1 MTSRKILAAVLTGLF
16 ITSTFCLGGCAS
28 KETTT
33 KPNNETKIKMDADQ
47 TINLVGYDFKTLDPA
62 LASDVETFTTL
73 NAVYEGLVDE
83 VMKDGKVT
91 TELAGAKSITPNADN
106 TVYTIKLRDDA
117 KWSDGKAVTAQDYVF
132 GWKRQADPAM
142 AADYISYLNEIGIKG
157 ADELLAAIDKG
168 QKDKYS
174 ELLNNLGVKAL
185 DDKTLEV
192 TLQKPTAYFISALA
206 FKGLAPGRE
215 DLAKAQGDKY
225 GSDYKTMVYN
235 GPYVISD
242 YQKGSKVI
250 YKKNDTYWN
259 KKAVNISTANCFI
272 ITEPQTIA
280 KMFEGKE
287 LDMVNFNI
295 DGDDIAKMKKEAE
308 SGTFAYESG
317 MGVSSFY
324 IYPNNKRP
332 VLKNAKVRLAMSLA
346 FNKQQFLD
354 VVFKRNVPSWGM
366 VPPGICAGD
375 KDYRKEVPEP
385 LKNIKEDPKELMKEG
400 LKEEGITDPSKITFV
415 LLNSKA
421 NSIRQ
426 ASSEYVQKFLK
437 DTFGINTKI
446 VYSVDSPAYFA
457 DRTKGNF
464 DICIGGWGSDYN
476 DVNSFF
482 ACFLSNSSNN
492 NGKYNNP
499 EYDKLVT
506 EASGE
511 ADSSKRLDMYKQ
523 AEELLL
529 VKDAGVIPTYYEDEN
544 TFTQNYVK
552 NLYIPKFSGR
562 YDFTRA
568 YISGK

>member
-28 KETTT
+28 KDTST
-33 KPNNETKIKMDADQ
+33 KPKDETKIKMDADQ

-73 NAVYEGLVDE
+73 TAVYEGLVDE

-142 AADYISYLNEIGIKG
+142 AADYISFLNEIGIKG
-157 ADELLAAIDKG
+157 ADELLAAIDKE
-168 QKDKYS
+168 QKDKYP
-174 ELLNNLGVKAL
+174 ELLNNLGIKAV

-192 TLQKPTAYFISALA
+192 TLQKPTAYFISSLA
-206 FKGLAPGRE
+206 FKGLVPGRE

-242 YQKGSKVI
+242 YQKGSKIVF
-250 YKKNDTYWN
+250 KKNDTYWN
-259 KKAVNISTANCFI
+259 KKAVNITTANCFI
-272 ITEPQTIA
+272 VEEPQTIV

-287 LDMVNFNI
+287 LDMCNVS
-295 DGDDIAKMKKEAE
+295 GDDVAKLKKEAE
-308 SGTFAYESG
+308 SGAFAYEPG
-317 MGVSSFY
+317 MDVSSFY
-324 IYPNNKRP
+324 LYLNNNRP
-332 VLKNAKVRLAMSLA
+332 VLKNVKVRLAMSLA
-346 FNKQQFLD
+346 FNRQQFLD

-366 VPPGICAGD
+366 VPTGICAGS

-385 LKNIKEDPKELMKEG
+385 LKSVKDDPKTLMTEG
-400 LKEEGITDPSKITFV
+400 LKEVGITDPSKVTLV

-426 ASSEYVQKFLK
+426 ASSEYIQKFLK
-437 DTFGINTKI
+437 DTFGINSKI
-446 VYSVDSPAYFA
+446 VYSVDSPAYFTE
-457 DRTKGNF
+457 RTKGNF
-464 DICIGGWGSDYN
+464 DICIGGWGADYN

-499 EYDKLVT
+499 EYDKLVKD
-506 EASGE
+506 ASGE
-511 ADSSKRLDMYKQ
+511 TDDAKRLEMYKT
-523 AEELLL
+523 AEELLI
-529 VKDAGVIPTYYEDEN
+529 VKDAGVIPTYYQDIH
-544 TFTQNYVK
+544 TFRQNYVK